1 MNAPLYY
8 LKEIGFG
15 LVWGLIITLLIVA
28 PGVVSDSV
36 DFIYA
41 NF

>member
-1 MNAPLYY
+1 MKPYLYY

-15 LVWGLIITLLIVA
+15 LLWGLIITLLVIS
-28 PGVVSDSV
+28 PGVMSDSI